1 MSYLINWPSEQID
14 PHAQVIDR
22 QFNWYTDVRGF
33 FLEYALF
40 FTIASLSYYP
50 LMCLGVR
57 LMKNRQSFD
66 CKIPLFLWNMFLSIF
81 STVGAISLSKILY
94 SQLTTLSLVDS
105 ICDHK
110 TPYTSESAYFLWLFV
125 ISKVFEWVDTI
136 FLILKKKNI
145 RFLHWF
151 HHLVTFL
158 YTWHSSL
165 FSYRVDAI
173 MFFGGFINFFVHGIM
188 YAYYGFAGIGIK
200 FPYSTII
207 TYLQTIQ
214 MYVCLII
221 TLTSALKCES
231 AWQENWHG
239 LLFCLVM
246 YGSYAFMFT
255 KLLLSK
261 LKTKIQ

>member
-14 PHAQVIDR
+14 PHDDVINR
-22 QFNWYTDVRGF
+22 QFNWYKDARGY
-33 FLEYALF
+33 LLDNYLF

-57 LMKNRQSFD
+57 LMKNRESFN
-66 CKIPLFLWNMFLSIF
+66 CKVPLFLWNMVISIF
-81 STVGAISLSKILY
+81 STLGAISLGKLLY
-94 SQLTTLSLVDS
+94 HQLSTQTIVDT

-110 TPYTSESAYFLWLFV
+110 TAYTSESAYFLWLFV
-125 ISKVFEWVDTI
+125 ISKVFEWVDTV

-158 YTWHSSL
+158 YTWHFSL

-173 MFFGGFINFFVHGIM
+173 AFFGGFINYFVHSIM

-200 FPYSTII
+200 FPYSIVI
-207 TYLQTIQ
+207 TYLQTFQ
-214 MYVCLII
+214 MYICILI
-221 TLTSALKCES
+221 TLTSAFRCES
-231 AWQENWHG
+231 SWQDNWHG
-239 LLFCLVM
+239 ILFCIAM
-246 YGSYAFMFT
+246 YGAYAFMFT